1 MNPRTSYSS
10 RGYLIFNDF
19 WIVGFGSRGERMGTA
34 VILVKFIVL
43 SNPPS
48 QTMNLVI
55 DASHDVKILYNNA
68 LVPVGKIGFNFTDQS
83 VQLFTD
89 GILPG

>member
-1 MNPRTSYSS
+1 
-10 RGYLIFNDF
+10 
-19 WIVGFGSRGERMGTA
+19 MGTA

-43 SNPPS
+43 FNIPS

-55 DASHDVKILYNNA
+55 DEVPDAKFLYNNA